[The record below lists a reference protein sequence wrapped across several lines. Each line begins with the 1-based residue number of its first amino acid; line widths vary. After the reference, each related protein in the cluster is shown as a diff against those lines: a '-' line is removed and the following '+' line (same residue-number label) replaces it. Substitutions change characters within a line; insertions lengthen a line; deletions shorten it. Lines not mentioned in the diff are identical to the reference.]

1 VLNHVLM
8 HQTIIGQESMLQMKR
23 AGDYPDI
30 IVGCTGGGSNFAGI
44 AFPFV
49 RDKLVHGKDIR
60 IVAAEPAA
68 CPSLT
73 KGVYAYDFGDTAGMT
88 PLVKMH
94 TLGSAFIPP
103 PVHSGGL
110 RYHGMASIISEL
122 YDQKIIEAVAVRQL
136 EAFAAAVTFLRA
148 EGIVPA
154 PEASHAIAQVIR
166 EANNATAAGTSPV
179 ILFNLCGHGHFD
191 MSAYDAYTSGQLTD
205 FEYPAEA
212 VAASMAALPK
222 VDL

>member
-1 VLNHVLM
+1 M
-8 HQTIIGQESMLQMKR
+8 H
-23 AGDYPDI
+23 A
-30 IVGCTGGGSNFAGI
+30 
-44 AFPFV
+44 
-49 RDKLVHGKDIR
+49 
-60 IVAAEPAA
+60 
-68 CPSLT
+68 
-73 KGVYAYDFGDTAGMT
+73 
-88 PLVKMH
+88 
-94 TLGSAFIPP
+94 
-103 PVHSGGL
+103 GGL

-122 YDQKIIEAVAVRQL
+122 YDQKIIEAHAVRQL
-136 EAFAAAVTFLRA
+136 EAFTAARTFLRA